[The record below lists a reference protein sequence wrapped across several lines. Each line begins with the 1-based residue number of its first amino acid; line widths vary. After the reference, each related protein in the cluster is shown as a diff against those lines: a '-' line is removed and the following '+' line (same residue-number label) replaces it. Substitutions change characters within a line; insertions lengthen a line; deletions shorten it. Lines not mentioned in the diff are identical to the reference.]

1 MSDDRLAVWCAGE
14 EWCPVTATATVIG
27 KKWHPAIVHR
37 LLAAEPLGFNAL
49 KDEVGGISDKVLSEA
64 LDDLE
69 AKQIVDR
76 QVLDGKP
83 VRVEYS
89 LTDLGRSLEPV
100 VGAMAEWGTRHLEAA
115 DEPESADAVDGP
127 EGVEAITDR

>member
-1 MSDDRLAVWCAGE
+1 MGDDRLAVWCAGE

-49 KDEVGGISDKVLSEA
+49 QAEVGGISGKVLSEA
-64 LDDLE
+64 LEDLE
-69 AKQIVDR
+69 EKRIVER
-76 QVLDGKP
+76 RVVEQKP

-100 VGAMAEWGTRHLEAA
+100 VAAMGEWGTRHLEDAA
-115 DEPESADAVDGP
+115 DPENA
-127 EGVEAITDR
+127 VEAVTDR